1 MKKMLLFAMALVL
14 AFSACSKEDVPLY
27 DGNANFIQFADANTD
42 TVMFSFMF
50 HPTVEANGEYELAI
64 PVKILGLA
72 RDNDRAYK
80 VSIIETMPTEVD
92 VVVFDSINPETMD
105 SVFRTEKQTI
115 NVPATTAEEGKHFV
129 MPENPV
135 FRAGLYDD
143 TLRVKL
149 YRTADLQDVKVRL
162 GIRIENNDEFFAGQP
177 EYRECYVYIMDMLT
191 RPAWWTYYAEEGYE
205 SVQMVFLGDYS
216 DKKYALLIEVTGVS
230 DWTDL
235 SYDERRMLALQ
246 FKRYLSAQKAA
257 GNTIYEDTEGAEP
270 EEMTVEV
277 LG

>member
-27 DGNANFIQFADANTD
+27 DDNANFIQFADANTD

-80 VSIIETMPTEVD
+80 VSIIESMPAEVD

-191 RPAWWTYYAEEGYE
+191 HPAWWTYYEDEGYE

-257 GNTIYEDTEGAEP
+257 GNTIYEDSDGAEP
-270 EEMTVEV
+270 EEMTVQV